1 MKKPVLMVV
10 IPVYNEERVLPLT
23 APRFLQVLE
32 RMVGEGMIDPS
43 SRVLFVNDGSRDTT
57 WSLICGLAK
66 QDERFSGISLSRN
79 RGHQNALLAG
89 LMYARERCDITV
101 SIDCDGQDDEGAM
114 VEMVRKYLE
123 EGCEVVYG
131 VRRARDTD
139 TVFKR
144 ATAQGFYKVMQA
156 LGAETVYNHADYRLL
171 SRRALDGLAE
181 FPEVNLYLRGI
192 VPLVGYKSDT
202 VYYDRDR
209 RLAGESH
216 YPLRKMLALA
226 GNGITSLSEKP
237 IALIGSLGG
246 LCLGGGLIALLVQL
260 ILSLCGHSIA
270 GWGWVLSAMVTLCG
284 LQLVA
289 IGVVGAYVGRI
300 YMETKHRPRYI
311 IAETTEDAE
320 SGEK

>member
-171 SRRALDGLAE
+171 SKRALDGLAE
-181 FPEVNLYLRGI
+181 FSEVNLYLRGI

-237 IALIGSLGG
+237 IALIGSFGG

-260 ILSLCGHSIA
+260 ILSLCGHPIA
-270 GWGWVLSAMVTLCG
+270 GWGWVLSAMVMLCG

-311 IAETTEDAE
+311 IAETTEDGE
-320 SGEK
+320 SGGK

>member
-1 MKKPVLMVV
+1 MNKPVLMIV
-10 IPVYNEERVLPLT
+10 IPVYNEESVLPLT
-23 APRFLQVLE
+23 APRFLQVLQ
-32 RMVGEGMIDPS
+32 RMIGEGMIDPT
-43 SRVLFVNDGSRDTT
+43 SRVLFVNDGSRDGT
-57 WSLICGLAK
+57 WSLIRTLAG
-66 QDERFSGISLSRN
+66 QDEHFAGLSLSRN

-181 FPEVNLYLRGI
+181 FSEVNLYLRGL
-192 VPLVGYKSDT
+192 VPLVGYKSGT

-246 LCLGGGLIALLVQL
+246 LCLGGGLVALLVQL
-260 ILSLCGHSIA
+260 ILSLCGCGVA

-311 IAETTEDAE
+311 IAETTEDLE
-320 SGEK
+320 

>member
-1 MKKPVLMVV
+1 MNKPVLMIV
-10 IPVYNEERVLPLT
+10 IPVYNEESVLPLT
-23 APRFLQVLE
+23 APRFLQVLR
-32 RMVGEGMIDPS
+32 RMIEQDMIDAT
-43 SRVLFVNDGSRDTT
+43 SRILFVNDGSRDGT
-57 WSLICGLAK
+57 WSLVRTLAR
-66 QDERFSGISLSRN
+66 QDEHFLGISLSRN

-171 SRRALDGLAE
+171 SKRALDGLAE
-181 FPEVNLYLRGI
+181 FSEVNLYLRGI

-237 IALIGSLGG
+237 IALIGSFGG

-260 ILSLCGHSIA
+260 ILSLCGHPIA
-270 GWGWVLSAMVTLCG
+270 GWGWVLSAMVMLCG

-311 IAETTEDAE
+311 IAETTEDGE
-320 SGEK
+320 SGGK

>member
-1 MKKPVLMVV
+1 MNKPVLMIV
-10 IPVYNEERVLPLT
+10 IPVYNEESVLPLT
-23 APRFLQVLE
+23 APRFLQVLH
-32 RMVGEGMIDPS
+32 RMIEQDMIDAT
-43 SRVLFVNDGSRDTT
+43 SRVLFVNDGSRDGT
-57 WSLICGLAK
+57 WSLVRTLAR
-66 QDERFSGISLSRN
+66 QDEHFLGISLSRN

-181 FPEVNLYLRGI
+181 FSEVNLYLRGI

-237 IALIGSLGG
+237 IALIGSFGG

-260 ILSLCGHSIA
+260 ILSLCGHPIA
-270 GWGWVLSAMVTLCG
+270 GWGWVLSAMVMLCG

-311 IAETTEDAE
+311 IAETTEDGE
-320 SGEK
+320 SGGK

>member
-1 MKKPVLMVV
+1 MNKPVLMIV
-10 IPVYNEERVLPLT
+10 IPVYNEESVLPLT
-23 APRFLQVLE
+23 APRFLQVLQ
-32 RMVGEGMIDPS
+32 RMIGEGMIDPT
-43 SRVLFVNDGSRDTT
+43 SRVLFVNDGSRDGT
-57 WSLICGLAK
+57 WSLVRTLTG
-66 QDERFSGISLSRN
+66 QDEHFSGISLSRN

-89 LMYARERCDITV
+89 LMYARKRCDITV

-181 FPEVNLYLRGI
+181 FSEVNLYLRGL
-192 VPLVGYKSDT
+192 VPLVGYKSGT

-260 ILSLCGHSIA
+260 ILSLCGCGVA
-270 GWGWVLSAMVTLCG
+270 AWGWVLSAMVTLCG

-311 IAETTEDAE
+311 IAETTED
-320 SGEK
+320 GE

>member
-1 MKKPVLMVV
+1 MNKPVLMIV
-10 IPVYNEERVLPLT
+10 IPVYNEESVLPLT
-23 APRFLQVLE
+23 APRFLQVLR
-32 RMVGEGMIDPS
+32 RMIEQDMIDAT
-43 SRVLFVNDGSRDTT
+43 SRILFVNDGSRDGT
-57 WSLICGLAK
+57 WSLVRTLAR
-66 QDERFSGISLSRN
+66 QDEHFAGISLSRN

-171 SRRALDGLAE
+171 SKRALDGLAE
-181 FPEVNLYLRGI
+181 FSEVNLYLRGI

-237 IALIGSLGG
+237 IALIGSFGG

-260 ILSLCGHSIA
+260 ILSLCGHPIA
-270 GWGWVLSAMVTLCG
+270 GWGWVLSAMVMLCG

-311 IAETTEDAE
+311 IAETTEDGE
-320 SGEK
+320 SGGK